1 MKIDFNVTDILPSRW
16 WDLTQNVMENKKFD
30 KAEFITLF
38 KDTFDVFRY
47 CACEDGVNKELIEL
61 VKDVSGFVATRFS
74 KVNYWHLAACELTDA
89 MLTNCLQGDKQ
100 DESISKGKWTLLTTE
115 IDVDFLDVENML
127 SNFADDLAW
136 DSFSPDAF
144 ADDC

>member
-1 MKIDFNVTDILPSRW
+1 MKYVHIFYH
-16 WDLTQNVMENKKFD
+16 QN
-30 KAEFITLF
+30 
-38 KDTFDVFRY
+38 TFLSHY
-47 CACEDGVNKELIEL
+47 SVNKELIEL

-100 DESISKGKWTLLTTE
+100 DEAISKGKWTLLTTE

-127 SNFADDLAW
+127 SNFADNLAW
-136 DSFSPDAF
+136 DAFSPDAF
-144 ADDC
+144 AHDC

>member
-1 MKIDFNVTDILPSRW
+1 MNIDFNVTDILPEKW
-16 WDLTQNVMENKKFD
+16 WELTQKVLGDKTFD
-30 KAEFITLF
+30 KETFISLFAES
-38 KDTFDVFRY
+38 FDVFRH
-47 CACEDGVNKELIEL
+47 CACEDNVDKELINL
-61 VKDVSGFVATRFS
+61 IKNVSGFVATRFS

-100 DESISKGKWTLLTTE
+100 DEAISKGKWTLLATE

-136 DSFSPDAF
+136 ASFSSDGF